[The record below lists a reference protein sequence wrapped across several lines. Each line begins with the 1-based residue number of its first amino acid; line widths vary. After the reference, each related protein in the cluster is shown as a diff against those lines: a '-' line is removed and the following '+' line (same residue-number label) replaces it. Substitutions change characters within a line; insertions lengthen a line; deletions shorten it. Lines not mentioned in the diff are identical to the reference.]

1 MALAVDKY
9 ADHPSVKS
17 FFVSHEGKKTL
28 TVEVGTPSIHDV
40 DYEWFFKE
48 MSNKISENINKPE
61 YTQIMDT
68 DFSTSSP
75 VHKIANQIMLMYSFQ
90 KYFEYEMMY
99 MVYIT
104 KVFPLCFCNQLYNTQ
119 TSLKSLRLRKLLD

>member
-28 TVEVGTPSIHDV
+28 SVEDGTPSIHDV

-104 KVFPLCFCNQLYNTQ
+104 KVFPLCFCNQLYK
-119 TSLKSLRLRKLLD
+119 LKKGK